1 VHAEQVHRLWIAGG
15 RSGFRQ
21 LIGPWEVTAIE
32 GAAWIAGLAAGRKRG
47 RYQEQKEEFFVGGA
61 SQGGPRAGERNV

>member
-1 VHAEQVHRLWIAGG
+1 VHAEQVHRLRIAGV

-32 GAAWIAGLAAGRKRG
+32 STARIAGLAAGRKRA
-47 RYQEQKEEFFVGGA
+47 RYQEQKEEVFLGGA